1 VAAFAFREAE
11 LHKVPL
17 LAVCALAD
25 APGVLGG
32 AREMEAAFS
41 RAIALLEK
49 EHPDVTVL
57 RHVAQGLPRTALLT
71 AASEAQLLVVGCRG
85 LGGVHGMS
93 LGSVAQAMLHH
104 APCPVAVIRPPA
116 GG

>member
-1 VAAFAFREAE
+1 
-11 LHKVPL
+11 
-17 LAVCALAD
+17 
-25 APGVLGG
+25 
-32 AREMEAAFS
+32 MEAAFS
-41 RAIALLEK
+41 HAITLLEK